1 MIKKTVEIVGN
12 SRKWVPAFGNVF
24 VGLNTVDSN
33 GNTSERVYKFE
44 NASGDLKMRGARG
57 HRDSNPEPG
66 VGGGVGQE
74 QLKKN
79 FYKCFQNL
87 FLVHSS
93 DDQTWASNEL
103 HSKH

>member
-44 NASGDLKMRGARG
+44 NASGDLKMRGGVWAVDSSHG
-57 HRDSNPEPG
+57 H
-66 VGGGVGQE
+66 V
-74 QLKKN
+74 
-79 FYKCFQNL
+79 KCVLWFEFGWQWTEMRRKRVRR
-87 FLVHSS
+87 F
-93 DDQTWASNEL
+93 EYG
-103 HSKH
+103 